1 MPEHKHTNK
10 LINEKSP
17 YLLQHAHNPVDWYP
31 WSPEAFARAVGED
44 KPIFLSIGYSTCH
57 WCHVMERECF
67 EDQEVAEKLNENFI
81 SIKVDREER
90 PDIDSIYMS
99 VCQSLTGSGGWPL
112 SVFLTPDAKPFYAGT
127 YFPKH
132 DRYGIPGFLS
142 ILDAISREW
151 RSNRGKLIDLGS
163 RITSSLSETKTGDD
177 NMPQL
182 HSLPGN
188 AYESL
193 SYSYDS
199 VYGGFGKAPKFP
211 TPHNLMFLLRYWYA
225 TGNSHALSMAEETLE
240 MMYRGGIFDHI
251 GFGFSR
257 YSTDRKWLVPHFE
270 KMLYD
275 NALLAMAYLEAFL
288 ATGKNLYKSISGK
301 IFEYILRDMTSPEG
315 GFYSA
320 EDADS
325 EGEEGKFYVW
335 TVDEVIDILGND
347 KGKSF
352 CEIFGISKDGNF
364 EGKNIPNLIESGI
377 QQDESFISEC
387 RQLLFN
393 YRESRIRPFKDDK
406 ILTSWNSLMIAAMAM
421 GSRITGNNKYT
432 EAAEKAASFIL
443 SSMVDKTGRLLARY
457 RHGESAIPAFAEDYS
472 YFIWALLELYTTT
485 HDPEHLE
492 NAIRFCDQQLELFW
506 DNEGGGLFL
515 YGNDSEQ
522 LITRPKEAYD
532 GAMPSSNS
540 VSAMNMIRLS
550 RLTGGHVYEDRA
562 YEIFKAFYL
571 ALERNPSMYTHMM
584 SAVLFSISPSL
595 EIVITGETNDS
606 LAVEMLELLNKR
618 FLPFTSVIFYGSQN
632 RELERTIPFLF
643 NYSLHIKKTAAF
655 VCKNQTCSQPIYD
668 AAALEKAVSTEHGE
682 HL

>member
-1 MPEHKHTNK
+1 MISGITIIVENNIIIERIKIMPEHKHTNK

-44 KPIFLSIGYSTCH
+44 SPSSFHRLFDLP

-151 RSNRGKLIDLGS
+151 KNNRGKFIDLGS

-188 AYESL
+188 AYENL

-315 GFYSA
+315 GFIRRRTRTPRRRR
-320 EDADS
+320 E
-325 EGEEGKFYVW
+325 
-335 TVDEVIDILGND
+335 ILRL
-347 KGKSF
+347 
-352 CEIFGISKDGNF
+352 DG
-364 EGKNIPNLIESGI
+364 G
-377 QQDESFISEC
+377 
-387 RQLLFN
+387 
-393 YRESRIRPFKDDK
+393 
-406 ILTSWNSLMIAAMAM
+406 
-421 GSRITGNNKYT
+421 
-432 EAAEKAASFIL
+432 
-443 SSMVDKTGRLLARY
+443 
-457 RHGESAIPAFAEDYS
+457 
-472 YFIWALLELYTTT
+472 
-485 HDPEHLE
+485 
-492 NAIRFCDQQLELFW
+492 
-506 DNEGGGLFL
+506 
-515 YGNDSEQ
+515 
-522 LITRPKEAYD
+522 
-532 GAMPSSNS
+532 
-540 VSAMNMIRLS
+540 
-550 RLTGGHVYEDRA
+550 
-562 YEIFKAFYL
+562 
-571 ALERNPSMYTHMM
+571 
-584 SAVLFSISPSL
+584 
-595 EIVITGETNDS
+595 
-606 LAVEMLELLNKR
+606 
-618 FLPFTSVIFYGSQN
+618 
-632 RELERTIPFLF
+632 
-643 NYSLHIKKTAAF
+643 
-655 VCKNQTCSQPIYD
+655 
-668 AAALEKAVSTEHGE
+668 
-682 HL
+682 